1 LARITIKDVAREAGV
16 SQATVSLV
24 LNDAPGVSEP
34 TRERVREV
42 MKALHYRP
50 DSLARSFSSRKS
62 QAVALVLPA
71 LRDSLGDPYYTLLL
85 AGVLEV
91 VRDRGFKLILEVA
104 DERFVRQKLWRD
116 LFDGK
121 RVDGLLVATPT
132 MDQDYLQDVAARGCP
147 AMLINGERPDL
158 PQLDYV
164 GFDDFRCGFDAAYYL
179 IGLGHTRIAHIAG
192 PENQASAVRRR
203 AGFQEALQRARI
215 ELPKTNLIAGDYTRP
230 SGIRALVKVAKLPA
244 ARRPTAIVCANDAMA
259 LGAMDSATTAG
270 LRIPEQLSI
279 IGVDD
284 TGAAESAG
292 LSTFRQDIFQLGH
305 TAAERFLLK
314 LQSRDDANPHVEL
327 RWPMQLIERASCA
340 PPKMSV

>member
-1 LARITIKDVAREAGV
+1 MPRITIKDVAREAGV

-24 LNDAPGVSEP
+24 LNDAPGVSEA
-34 TRERVREV
+34 TRERVRGV
-42 MKALHYRP
+42 MRELQYRP
-50 DSLARSFSSRKS
+50 DSLARSFSSRKA

-71 LRDSLGDPYYTLLL
+71 LRDSLGDPYYTLLI

-116 LFDGK
+116 LFDSK

-132 MDQDYLQDVAARGCP
+132 MDQDYLKDIASRGCS

-179 IGLGHTRIAHIAG
+179 IGLGHTRIAHLAG
-192 PENQASAVRRR
+192 PENQVSAVRRR
-203 AGFQEALQRARI
+203 AGFLEAMQRARI
-215 ELPKTNLIAGDYTRP
+215 EVPKSLLLRGDYTKP
-230 SGIRALVKVAKLPA
+230 SGSEALGKIVKMPDGK
-244 ARRPTAIVCANDAMA
+244 RPTALVCANDAMA
-259 LGAMDSATTAG
+259 IGVMEAAEVAG
-270 LRIPEQLSI
+270 IPIPMNLSI
-279 IGVDD
+279 TGVDD
-284 TGAAESAG
+284 TGAAESADPP
-292 LSTFRQDIFQLGH
+292 LTTFRQDVFLLGH

-314 LQSRDDANPHVEL
+314 LQSRGDSNHIEI
-327 RWPMQLIERASCA
+327 RWPMQLIERASA
-340 PPKMSV
+340 ASPLS